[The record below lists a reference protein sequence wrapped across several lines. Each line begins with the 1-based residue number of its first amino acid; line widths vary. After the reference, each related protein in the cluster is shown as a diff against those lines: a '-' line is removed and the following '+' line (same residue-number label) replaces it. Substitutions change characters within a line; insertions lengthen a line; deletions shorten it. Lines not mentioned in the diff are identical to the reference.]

1 MCIFRPLHAGDRALS
16 KSLNSLCPLSAVEL
30 IMALWVKGRKC
41 PMSLCSDSRG
51 VCTLVMADWRQTLT
65 FRRCKVSG
73 DLMRGRRRERV
84 IEDDGRKREK
94 ECLWVFLF
102 FTNIVIVTLTVSHP
116 RISAQLGWTDVTF
129 VLINIP
135 VILFYRYGSKDAFS
149 SQMVKLLHCQ

>member
-1 MCIFRPLHAGDRALS
+1 M
-16 KSLNSLCPLSAVEL
+16 
-30 IMALWVKGRKC
+30 
-41 PMSLCSDSRG
+41 
-51 VCTLVMADWRQTLT
+51 
-65 FRRCKVSG
+65 
-73 DLMRGRRRERV
+73 

-135 VILFYRYGSKDAFS
+135 VILFYRYGAKDALFS
-149 SQMVKLLHCQ
+149 PNGQIAALSVNVGYISSSCSTGDLSNFSYFANFYATETDHLISANPNIHDEQGES